1 MAANEAMGK
10 HVQNSNH
17 VAMESSRRILKEIIL
32 KMATESL
39 GTFKEDFL
47 SKHLPD
53 QKKILLEYM
62 PRQGF
67 LSRMMSLKK
76 LTNKNLNKARV
87 DYYNDIINKKYEDI
101 VSNISDNN
109 IHGILTYIDV
119 SKAAKEIKN
128 PKLKIYDWLKSDE
141 AKKLGA
147 NHEVVQWAIKEYFPF
162 PPPSDEQ
169 LAAAGK
175 ASFNYAAYDARRREA
190 VAGAAKQRAEEV
202 TKLREQL
209 AQRAEEVTKLREEV
223 TNLREQLAARD
234 ADMLA
239 PPPRDPSM
247 PAPPEPTWAARR
259 MNSAADEAARR
270 RDKRAN
276 KHQNNYREAAGPPS
290 AGPPSAG
297 PSSAAFAPNTEGNG
311 YESAYGG
318 GSRRK
323 SQRRKRGRKARR
335 TRRH

>member
-1 MAANEAMGK
+1 MATNEAMGK

-17 VAMESSRRILKEIIL
+17 VAMESSRRILNEIIL

-47 SKHLPD
+47 SKDLPV
-53 QKKILLEYM
+53 QKRVLSKYV

-67 LSRMMSLKK
+67 LSRMMGLKK
-76 LTNKNLNKARV
+76 LKNNNLNKARG

-128 PKLKIYDWLKSDE
+128 PDLKIYDWLKSDE

-169 LAAAGK
+169 LAAAEE

-190 VAGAAKQRAEEV
+190 VAGAAKQRADEV
-202 TKLREQL
+202 ASLRAQL
-209 AQRAEEVTKLREEV
+209 AERADEVASLRA
-223 TNLREQLAARD
+223 QLAARD

-239 PPPRDPSM
+239 PPPPALRNTG
-247 PAPPEPTWAARR
+247 APPGEPTWAELR
-259 MNSAADEAARR
+259 MKSAAVEAAQRR
-270 RDKRAN
+270 AKRAN
-276 KHQNNYREAAGPPS
+276 KHQNNYKEAAGG
-290 AGPPSAG
+290 AAG
-297 PSSAAFAPNTEGNG
+297 PSSAAFAPNDESRM